1 MADHTDDQLN
11 PSFPHFVSDLLL
23 VPSEV
28 SLKCPPL
35 NIFIQKKYLE
45 TSNWLT
51 ESVSRVLVL
60 DIKYP
65 EFESWIVQRL

>member
-1 MADHTDDQLN
+1 M
-11 PSFPHFVSDLLL
+11 
-23 VPSEV
+23 PSEV

-51 ESVSRVLVL
+51 ESVSRVLVV

-65 EFESWIVQRL
+65 GFESWIVQRL